1 MSNEHVSSH
10 TYSDPIL
17 KNFKEHRIRI
27 IIDKEGEPWWI
38 ASDICDILGLKTND
52 AVSILDDDEIRID
65 QFRHDA
71 VDFEFNRILVNRSG
85 AYSIIIVSDYP
96 HKKEFRKFITNQ
108 LIMEAEA
115 SSRVAKPEIPLIPPL
130 EKCGRGDSLTP
141 VEPAPV
147 KTQDF
152 ASLQPVIAVIG
163 TRPITTSLA
172 IAKTFGKNHFD
183 VLKAIKTLDTPKDFT
198 DRNFSLSEYE
208 DSTGRKLPMYQITRD
223 GFTFLAM
230 GFNGKR
236 VTEFK
241 IAYLEAFNKMEEA
254 LKKQAYAGIEQKLR
268 TQLALPDPSI
278 IANAKKQGAGV
289 ALRLAVSMDKLGLGV
304 KGLARLC
311 SLRQAN
317 LTQRE
322 CAKVLGLTRERVKD
336 IERDLKSAGI
346 TFDAMR
352 GNERVKAEMDKLNAM
367 LGPQGQ
373 PTFNPNSNP
382 GFPLSKGGQGV
393 VNQEVSHV

>member
-10 TYSDPIL
+10 VPEFSFFITTKFGRDTVRYSCDI
-17 KNFKEHRIRI
+17 NN
-27 IIDKEGEPWWI
+27 EPWWVI
-38 ASDICDILGLKTND
+38 EDVCYALGMSPDQAISALMVCN
-52 AVSILDDDEIRID
+52 DEIRT
-65 QFRHDA
+65 HDGIKLT
-71 VDFEFNRILVNRSG
+71 DRSG
-85 AYSIIIVSDYP
+85 AYNLIELSGVSN
-96 HKKEFRKFITNQ
+96 KEAFRKFIKKQTKCD
-108 LIMEAEA
+108 MEAETSNRA
-115 SSRVAKPEIPLIPPL
+115 AKPEIPLNPPL
-130 EKCGRGDSLTP
+130 EKGGRGDSLTP